1 MRKPLLGLVILFL
14 APALASGQAVN
25 APDRL
30 WAAQPQAAAD
40 ETGWSNLQQLR
51 VGQRI
56 EVVQMNLKSLQGTF
70 LRFSEG
76 VISLRVKKQEVA
88 VQREDV
94 FRVSLREKS
103 KRLRNALIGLAIG
116 AGAGVAAAEI
126 SVRTDQPIARF
137 RGEYRSIAY
146 TVLVPVGLGVGAG
159 IGAAFPGYQTI
170 YRAK

>member
-1 MRKPLLGLVILFL
+1 MSYKAKVLSLLLVTTIFSISL
-14 APALASGQAVN
+14 PAQEVGEHS
-25 APDRL
+25 
-30 WAAQPQAAAD
+30 W
-40 ETGWSNLQQLR
+40 ENLQQLR
-51 VGQRI
+51 AGQKI
-56 EVVQMNLKSLQGTF
+56 EVVDTSLKKHKGTF
-70 LRFSEG
+70 LSFSEEA
-76 VISLRVKKQEVA
+76 ISLRVKKEEVG

-103 KRLRNALIGLAIG
+103 KRLRNVLIGLAIG

-126 SVRTDQPIARF
+126 SVRAAQPIGRF

-146 TVLVPVGLGVGAG
+146 VVLVPVGLGVGAG